1 MQLREEEEEEEEEEN
16 LVEGQGVRE
25 RRRLAAAARVVC
37 VHVCGGV
44 VCRFLCKEGKLSQS
58 VVQQDCSKM
67 VVANIIQFTTH
78 L

>member
-44 VCRFLCKEGKLSQS
+44 VCREGRLNQS
-58 VVQQDCSKM
+58 VIQGCNKM
-67 VVANIIQFTTH
+67 VVTNVIRFTSH

>member
-1 MQLREEEEEEEEEEN
+1 MQLMEEEED

-44 VCRFLCKEGKLSQS
+44 VCRCFYAKKTDTGL
-58 VVQQDCSKM
+58 
-67 VVANIIQFTTH
+67 
-78 L
+78 